1 VSKRLRASDARNSQA
16 LQQCKRL
23 KMIKMQTNSILD
35 RVIDL
40 RRDFPILQRQV
51 GDKPL
56 VYLDNAATSQ
66 KPTAVIQTLTDY
78 YQGYNANVHRG
89 VHTLSE
95 EATGAYEGARER
107 VARFINAPSV
117 KQVIFT
123 SGTTAGINLVVQT
136 WGRTNLGPKDEVLIT
151 EMEHHSNIVPWQ
163 ILRDQLGFTLRY
175 VPITD
180 NGLLDPA
187 QLDQLLTERTKLFCF
202 THMSNVVGTIN
213 PVAQL
218 AAAAH
223 AVGAKVMVD
232 GAQSVPHMPV
242 DVQALDVDFLA
253 FSSHK
258 MCGPTGL
265 GVLYGKRDLLEAMP
279 PFMGGGDMI
288 REVKLSGSK
297 WNSLPYK
304 FEAGTPP
311 IAEVIGLGAAV
322 DYLSQV
328 GMEWVHEHE
337 QSLTAYAYERLS
349 TVEGLRILG
358 PGPTQR
364 GGLIA
369 FTFNDVH
376 PHDLS
381 ALLDREGIAI
391 RAGHHCAQPV
401 HDRYNIVA
409 SARASF
415 YLYNTP
421 DEIDQLVV
429 ALEKSHQI
437 FG

>member
-1 VSKRLRASDARNSQA
+1 
-16 LQQCKRL
+16 
-23 KMIKMQTNSILD
+23 MQTLLRTTD
-35 RVIDL
+35 RLNAI

-51 GDKPL
+51 GDQPL

-66 KPTAVIQTLTDY
+66 KPVAVLQTLDDY
-78 YQGYNANVHRG
+78 YRRYNANVHRG

-95 EATGAYEGARER
+95 EATQAYEDAR
-107 VARFINAPSV
+107 VQIARFINAPSA

-123 SGTTAGINLVVQT
+123 GGTTAGINLVAYT
-136 WGRTNLGPKDEVLIT
+136 WGRANLGPGDEVLIT

-163 ILRDQLGFTLRY
+163 ILREQTGFTLRY

-180 NGLLDPA
+180 EGLLDLS
-187 QLDQLLTERTKLFCF
+187 QLDRLLTERTKLFCF
-202 THMSNVVGTIN
+202 THMSNVVGTVN
-213 PVAQL
+213 PVQKL
-218 AAAAH
+218 VQAAR
-223 AVGAKVMVD
+223 AVGAKVLVD
-232 GAQSVPHMPV
+232 GAQSVPHLPV
-242 DVQALDVDFLA
+242 DVQALDVDFFV

-265 GVLYGKRDLLEAMP
+265 GVLYGKRELLEAMP

-304 FEAGTPP
+304 FEAGTPA

-322 DYLSQV
+322 DYLSEI
-328 GMEWVHEHE
+328 GMDFVHEHE
-337 QSLTAYAYERLS
+337 RLLTHYAYEQLS
-349 TVEGLRILG
+349 HLAGLRILG
-358 PGPTQR
+358 PGPAQR

-369 FTFNDVH
+369 FIFNDVH

-381 ALLDREGIAI
+381 ALLDRQGIAI

-401 HDRYNIVA
+401 HDRFDIVA

-415 YLYNTP
+415 YLYNTTA
-421 DEIDQLVV
+421 EIDQLV
-429 ALEKSHQI
+429 AGLEQASHF

>member
-1 VSKRLRASDARNSQA
+1 
-16 LQQCKRL
+16 
-23 KMIKMQTNSILD
+23 MEPNSIAA
-35 RVIDL
+35 RVQQL
-40 RRDFPILQRQV
+40 RKDFPILARQI
-51 GDKPL
+51 GNNPL

-66 KPTAVIQTLTDY
+66 KPAVVLQTLDDY
-78 YQGYNANVHRG
+78 YRRHNSNVHRG

-95 EATGAYEGARER
+95 EATGAYENARER
-107 VARFINAPSV
+107 VARFINAPSS

-123 SGTTAGINLVVQT
+123 AGTTGGINLVAYT
-136 WGRTNLGPKDEVLIT
+136 WGRANLKPGDEVLIT

-180 NGLLDPA
+180 DGLLDLS

-202 THMSNVVGTIN
+202 NHMSNVVGTIN
-213 PVAQL
+213 PVTEL
-218 AAAAH
+218 IVAAH
-223 AVGAKVMVD
+223 RVGAKVMLD
-232 GAQSVPHMPV
+232 GAQSVPHLPV
-242 DVQALDVDFLA
+242 DVQALDVDFMA

-265 GVLYGKRDLLEAMP
+265 GVLYGKRELLEAMP

-288 REVKLSGSK
+288 REVKLSASK

-322 DYLSQV
+322 DYLSSV
-328 GMEWVHEHE
+328 GIEWIHAHERW
-337 QSLTAYAYERLS
+337 LTQYAYDCLS
-349 TVEGLRILG
+349 AIEGLRILG
-358 PGPTQR
+358 PGPAQR

-369 FTFNDVH
+369 FTLNDLH

-401 HDRYNIVA
+401 HDRFGIVA

-415 YLYNTP
+415 YLYNTT
-421 DEIDQLVV
+421 EEVDQL
-429 ALEKSHQI
+429 AESLEKAGGI
-437 FG
+437 FL

>member
-1 VSKRLRASDARNSQA
+1 
-16 LQQCKRL
+16 
-23 KMIKMQTNSILD
+23 MEPNSIIE
-35 RVIDL
+35 RVLEL
-40 RRDFPILQRQV
+40 RNDFPILARQI
-51 GDKPL
+51 GNKPL

-66 KPTAVIQTLTDY
+66 KPAAVLQTLDDY
-78 YQGYNANVHRG
+78 YQRHNANVHRG

-95 EATGAYEGARER
+95 EATGAYEEARER
-107 VARFINAPSV
+107 VARFINAPSS

-123 SGTTAGINLVVQT
+123 AGTTGGINLVAYT
-136 WGRTNLGPKDEVLIT
+136 WGRANLKPGDEVLIT

-180 NGLLDPA
+180 DG
-187 QLDQLLTERTKLFCF
+187 QLDLSQLDELLTERTKLFCF
-202 THMSNVVGTIN
+202 NHMSNVVGTIN
-213 PVAQL
+213 PVTELIAS
-218 AAAAH
+218 AH
-223 AVGAKVMVD
+223 RVGAKVMLD
-232 GAQSVPHMPV
+232 GAQSVPHLPV
-242 DVQALDVDFLA
+242 DVQVLDVDFMA

-265 GVLYGKRDLLEAMP
+265 GVLYGKRDLLETMP

-322 DYLSQV
+322 DYLSNV
-328 GMEWVHEHE
+328 GMEWIHAHERW
-337 QSLTAYAYERLS
+337 LTQYAYDRLS
-349 TVEGLRILG
+349 AIEGLRILG
-358 PGPTQR
+358 PGPEQR

-369 FTFNDVH
+369 FTLNDLH

-381 ALLDREGIAI
+381 ALLDRDGIAI

-401 HDRYNIVA
+401 HDRFGIVA

-415 YLYNTP
+415 YLYNTT
-421 DEIDQLVV
+421 EEVDQLAV
-429 ALEKSHQI
+429 ALEKSSHF
-437 FG
+437 FGL

>member
-1 VSKRLRASDARNSQA
+1 MQSFSRPTNGHADRLHT
-16 LQQCKRL
+16 
-23 KMIKMQTNSILD
+23 I
-35 RVIDL
+35 
-40 RRDFPILQRQV
+40 RRDFPILQRKV
-51 GDKPL
+51 GDQPL

-66 KPTAVIQTLTDY
+66 KPAAVLQTLNDY
-78 YQGYNANVHRG
+78 YLRYNANVHRG

-95 EATGAYEGARER
+95 EATQAYEEARVR
-107 VARFINAPSV
+107 IGRFINAPNA

-123 SGTTAGINLVVQT
+123 GGTTAGINLVVYT
-136 WGRTNLGPKDEVLIT
+136 WGRANLGPGDEVLIT

-180 NGLLDPA
+180 EGLLDLS
-187 QLDQLLTERTKLFCF
+187 QLDQLLTERTKIFAF

-213 PVAQL
+213 PVQEL
-218 AAAAH
+218 VQAAH
-223 AVGAKVMVD
+223 AVGAKVLVD
-232 GAQSVPHMPV
+232 GAQSVPHLPV
-242 DVQALDVDFLA
+242 DVQALDVDFFV

-304 FEAGTPP
+304 FEAGTPA

-322 DYLSQV
+322 DYLSAI
-328 GMEWVHEHE
+328 GMDFVHEHE
-337 QSLTAYAYERLS
+337 QVLTRYAYEQLS
-349 TVEGLRILG
+349 AVEGLRMLG
-358 PGPTQR
+358 PGPELR

-369 FTFNDVH
+369 FTLNEVH

-381 ALLDREGIAI
+381 ALLDRQGIAI

-401 HDRYNIVA
+401 HDRYGVVA

-415 YLYNTP
+415 YLYNTT
-421 DEIDQLVV
+421 DEIDQLV
-429 ALEKSHQI
+429 AGLAAADQ
-437 FG
+437 FFAG

>member
-1 VSKRLRASDARNSQA
+1 MNTNPTLARALTLRQ
-16 LQQCKRL
+16 
-23 KMIKMQTNSILD
+23 
-35 RVIDL
+35 
-40 RRDFPILQRQV
+40 DFPILQRAV
-51 GDKPL
+51 GAHPL

-66 KPTAVIQTLTDY
+66 KPTAVLQTLQDY
-78 YQGYNANVHRG
+78 YQRYNANVHRG

-95 EATGAYEGARER
+95 EATLAYETAREQ
-107 VARFINAPSV
+107 VAHFIHAPSP

-123 SGTTAGINLVVQT
+123 AGTTASINLVVYT
-136 WGRTNLGPKDEVLIT
+136 WGRANLGPGDEVLIT

-175 VPITD
+175 IPITD
-180 NGLLDPA
+180 DGQLDLT
-187 QLDQLLTERTKLFCF
+187 QLDQLLTERTKLLSF

-213 PVAQL
+213 PVARLVQ
-218 AAAAH
+218 AAH
-223 AVGAKVMVD
+223 AVGAKVLVD
-232 GAQSVPHMPV
+232 GAQSVPHLPV
-242 DVQALDVDFLA
+242 DVQALDVDFFA

-265 GVLYGKRDLLEAMP
+265 GVLYGKRELLEAMP
-279 PFMGGGDMI
+279 PFLGGGDMI

-297 WNSLPYK
+297 WNALPYK

-322 DYLSQV
+322 AYLSQV
-328 GMEWVHEHE
+328 GMEWVHAHE
-337 QSLTAYAYERLS
+337 QLLTAYAYERLRA
-349 TVEGLRILG
+349 VEGLRILG
-358 PGPTQR
+358 PGPAER

-369 FTFNDVH
+369 FTLNDVH

-381 ALLDREGIAI
+381 ALLDRAGIAI

-401 HDRYNIVA
+401 HDRYEVVA

-415 YLYNTP
+415 YLYNTT
-421 DEIDQLVV
+421 DEIDQLVI
-429 ALEKSHQI
+429 ALESAGQFFI
-437 FG
+437 

>member
-1 VSKRLRASDARNSQA
+1 MN
-16 LQQCKRL
+16 
-23 KMIKMQTNSILD
+23 TNPILD
-35 RVIDL
+35 RVQTL
-40 RRDFPILQRQV
+40 RKDFPILQRQV
-51 GDKPL
+51 GNKPL
-56 VYLDNAATSQ
+56 IYLDNAATSQ
-66 KPTAVIQTLTDY
+66 KPTAVLQTLDDY
-78 YQGYNANVHRG
+78 YQRHNSNVHRG

-95 EATGAYEGARER
+95 EATQAYEDARVK
-107 VARFINAPSV
+107 VAHFINAPSP

-123 SGTTAGINLVVQT
+123 AGTTGSINLVAYT
-136 WGRTNLGPKDEVLIT
+136 WGRANLGPGDEVLIT

-163 ILRDQLGFTLRY
+163 MLRDQLGFTLRH

-180 NGLLDPA
+180 NGLLDLS
-187 QLDQLLTERTKLFCF
+187 QLDQLLTARTKLFCF
-202 THMSNVVGTIN
+202 NHMSNVVGTIN
-213 PVAQL
+213 PVVELVQ
-218 AAAAH
+218 AAH
-223 AVGAKVMVD
+223 AVGAKVMLD
-232 GAQSVPHMPV
+232 GAQSVPHLPV
-242 DVQALDVDFLA
+242 DVQALDVDFMA

-265 GVLYGKRDLLEAMP
+265 GVLYGKRELLEAMP

-297 WNSLPYK
+297 WNTLPYK

-311 IAEVIGLGAAV
+311 IAQVIGLGAAV

-328 GMEWVHEHE
+328 GMAWLHEHE
-337 QSLTAYAYERLS
+337 RLLTNYAYERLS
-349 TVEGLRILG
+349 AIEGLHILG
-358 PGPTQR
+358 PGADQR

-369 FTFNDVH
+369 FTLNEVH

-401 HDRYNIVA
+401 HDRYDIVA

-415 YLYNTP
+415 YLYNTI
-421 DEIDQLVV
+421 DEIDQLVT
-429 ALEKSHQI
+429 ALEKSGMF